1 MTATSGQL
9 SALLKEQYEGPI
21 REQLNLEAL
30 IYRLFEEGPHNWAGD
45 KVIIPLHTAGVA
57 STAIEYLSESD
68 PAGIGYQEMPVASAQ
83 SYLDLTVGAKHLYAS
98 FEVTGQ
104 AEAKAPGNAGG
115 SEAAF
120 VGAMYSEM
128 RGLEKDVRSS
138 MNKDMFTGQGFVG
151 FLIDN
156 QGTVT
161 GAGGGGTERRV
172 SGANHLVNGMF
183 VRLWHVPADETQPWV
198 LLQDGTAAPNQRD
211 TFTVGAVNTALGTCT
226 LTSNAAGGAAVDGP
240 DASGVGATDLV
251 VIEQVQAL
259 TGAPNISV
267 RNTARLREINGLNC
281 LAFGAQA
288 DDAYGNARTGVTNPI
303 LRGFGFKSDQA
314 AVPAGGLSSGQPL
327 TLEDMQLV
335 VDSIA
340 ERCEED
346 VDCVIMH
353 RFTRAQYRNLA
364 QDNIRYLPGETSGD
378 LGHRPGDLAFEDMPI
393 TVSKDAPYG
402 VIYFLVKDTINT
414 YTLRPGGFQQFTDN
428 GDIITQKRSTI
439 GGGTAALLDV
449 REGFWKQYY
458 NLVSELPRAIGVMAG
473 IEYKRG

>member
-1 MTATSGQL
+1 MPQIATSNQL
-9 SALLKEQYEGPI
+9 SKLLKEQYEGPI

-30 IYRLFEEGPHNWAGD
+30 IYKLFAEGPHNWSGD
-45 KVIIPLHTAGVA
+45 KVIIPLHTSGVESTTIAYLEESALGAYIDVPQA
-57 STAIEYLSESD
+57 SSQ
-68 PAGIGYQEMPVASAQ
+68 G
-83 SYLDLTVGAKHLYAS
+83 YLDLTVGAKHLYAS

-120 VGAMYSEM
+120 IGAMYSEM
-128 RGLEKDVRSS
+128 RGMEKDVRSS
-138 MNKDMFTGQGFVG
+138 MNKDMFTGQGFPG

-156 QGTVT
+156 Q
-161 GAGGGGTERRV
+161 AGNPTANRRI
-172 SGANHLVNGMF
+172 SGANHLSNGDV
-183 VRLWHVPADETQPWV
+183 VRCWHTPADLTTPWAM
-198 LLQDGTAAPNQRD
+198 LTDGTANPDNKRFVVSNVD
-211 TFTVGAVNTALGTCT
+211 TAAGTCT
-226 LTSNAAGGAAVDGP
+226 LTSNTGAAGPGSSAVP
-240 DASGVGATDLV
+240 DTDLV
-251 VIEQVQAL
+251 VFEQI
-259 TGAPNISV
+259 TSV
-267 RNTARLREINGLNC
+267 ASDVRPRTLEINGLNC
-281 LAFGAQA
+281 LAFGATA
-288 DDAYGNARTGVTNPI
+288 DDAYGNARDATNNPI
-303 LRGFGFKSDQA
+303 LRGFGFKNAPA
-314 AVPAGGLSSGQPL
+314 AAPGSGMSSGQPL
-327 TLEDMQLV
+327 TLADMQLV

-393 TVSKDAPYG
+393 TVSKDVPFG

-414 YTLRPGGFQQFTDN
+414 YTLRPGGFQEFTDS
-428 GDIITQKRSTI
+428 GDIISQKRSAT
-439 GGGTAALLDV
+439 GRLVDV

-473 IEYKRG
+473 ISYKRG

>member
-1 MTATSGQL
+1 MAIATSGQL
-9 SALLKEQYEGPI
+9 SALLKKQYEGPI

-30 IYRLFEEGPHNWAGD
+30 IYRLFEEGPHSWAGD
-45 KVIIPLHTAGVA
+45 KVIIPLHTAGVLE
-57 STAIEYLSESD
+57 STIAYLDES
-68 PAGIGYQEMPVASAQ
+68 ALGAYHEMPQASAQ
-83 SYLDLTVGAKHLYAS
+83 NYLDLTVGAKHLYAS

-138 MNKDMFTGQGFVG
+138 MNKDMFTGQGFLG
-151 FLIDN
+151 FLADN
-156 QGTVT
+156 QGTVI
-161 GAGGGGTERRV
+161 ADRRI
-172 SGANHLVNGMF
+172 SGANHLSALAAPNNV
-183 VRLWHVPADETQPWV
+183 VRLWHVPADEAQPWV

-211 TFTVGAVNTALGTCT
+211 TFLVTNVDTALGTCT
-226 LTSNAAGGAAVDGP
+226 LASNAGGGAALDGP
-240 DASGVGATDLV
+240 NAAAVGATDLV
-251 VIEQVQAL
+251 VIEQVQAA
-259 TGAPNISV
+259 TAGPGVSV
-267 RNTARLREINGLNC
+267 RNTARLREINGINC

-288 DDAYGNARTGVTNPI
+288 ADAYGNARDGVTNPV

-353 RFTRAQYRNLA
+353 RFTRAQFRNLA

-378 LGHRPGDLAFEDMPI
+378 LGHRPGDLAFEDIPI

-402 VIYFLVKDTINT
+402 VIYFIVKDTINT

-428 GDIITQKRSTI
+428 GDIITQKRA
-439 GGGTAALLDV
+439 GGANGLLLDV

-458 NLVSELPRAIGVMAG
+458 NLVSEIPRAIGVMAG

>member
-1 MTATSGQL
+1 MAIATSGQL

-30 IYRLFEEGPHNWAGD
+30 IYRLFEEGPHSWAGD
-45 KVIIPLHTAGVA
+45 KVIIPLHTAGVLE
-57 STAIEYLSESD
+57 STIAYLDES
-68 PAGIGYQEMPVASAQ
+68 ALGAYQEMPQASAQ
-83 SYLDLTVGAKHLYAS
+83 NYLDLTVGAKHLYAS

-138 MNKDMFTGQGFVG
+138 MNKDMFTGQGFAG

-172 SGANHLVNGMF
+172 SGANHLANGML
-183 VRLWHVPADETQPWV
+183 VRLWHVPADETQNWV
-198 LLQDGTAAPNQRD
+198 LLQDGTAGPNQRD
-211 TFTVGAVNTALGTCT
+211 TFTVNAVNTALGTCT
-226 LTSNAAGGAAVDGP
+226 LTSNALGGAALDGP
-240 DASGVGATDLV
+240 SAAGVGATDLV
-251 VIEQVQAL
+251 VIEEVQAL
-259 TGAPNISV
+259 TAGPNVSV
-267 RNTARLREINGLNC
+267 RNTARLREINGINC
-281 LAFGAQA
+281 LAFGAQSA
-288 DDAYGNARTGVTNPI
+288 DAYGNARDGVTNPV

-353 RFTRAQYRNLA
+353 RFTRAQFRNLA
-364 QDNIRYLPGETSGD
+364 QEGIRYLPGETAGD
-378 LGHRPGDLAFEDMPI
+378 LGHRPGDLAFEDIPI

-402 VIYFLVKDTINT
+402 VIYFIVKDTINT

-428 GDIITQKRSTI
+428 GDIITQKRA
-439 GGGTAALLDV
+439 GGANGLLLDV

-458 NLVSELPRAIGVMAG
+458 NLVSEIPRAIGVMAG

>member
-1 MTATSGQL
+1 MAIATSGQL
-9 SALLKEQYEGPI
+9 SALLKKQYEGPI

-30 IYRLFEEGPHNWAGD
+30 IYRLFSEGPHTWSGD
-45 KVIIPLHTAGVA
+45 KVIIPLHTAGVDA
-57 STAIEYLSESD
+57 TSIAYKSESA
-68 PAGIGYQEMPVASAQ
+68 AGAYIEMPQATSQ
-83 SYLDLTVGAKHLYAS
+83 TYIDLTVGAKHLYAS

-120 VGAMYSEM
+120 IGAMYSEM

-138 MNKDMFTGQGFVG
+138 MNKDMFTGQGFPG
-151 FLIDN
+151 FLVDN
-156 QGTVT
+156 QASTVK
-161 GAGGGGTERRV
+161 AGRRV
-172 SGANHLVNGMF
+172 SGANHLVNGD
-183 VRLWHVPADETQPWV
+183 VVQLWHVPADLTTNWTKLV
-198 LLQDGTAAPNQRD
+198 DGNGGGLD
-211 TFTVGAVNTALGTCT
+211 TFTVGAVDSQAGTCS
-226 LTSNAAGGAAVDGP
+226 LTSSGGAANAGP
-240 DASGVGATDLV
+240 DATGVADTDLV
-251 VIEQVQAL
+251 VMEKV
-259 TGAPNISV
+259 TGLAAAGAGV
-267 RNTARLREINGLNC
+267 RLKTLEINGLNC
-281 LAFGAQA
+281 LAFGAA
-288 DDAYGNARTGVTNPI
+288 AGDAYGNARDAANNPI
-303 LRGFGFKSDQA
+303 LRGFGFKNAPA
-314 AVPAGGLSSGQPL
+314 AAAAGGMSSGQPL
-327 TLEDMQLV
+327 TLSDMQLV

-353 RFTRAQYRNLA
+353 RFTRAQFRNLA
-364 QDNIRYLPGETSGD
+364 QENIRYLPGETVGD
-378 LGHRPGDLAFEDMPI
+378 LGHRPGDLAFEDIPI
-393 TVSKDAPYG
+393 TVSKDVPYG

-473 IEYKRG
+473 ISYKRG